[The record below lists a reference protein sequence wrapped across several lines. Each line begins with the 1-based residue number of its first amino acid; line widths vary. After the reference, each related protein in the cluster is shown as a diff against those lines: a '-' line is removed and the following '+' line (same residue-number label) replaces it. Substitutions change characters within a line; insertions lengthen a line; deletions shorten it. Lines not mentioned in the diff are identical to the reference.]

1 MYQIRL
7 TLIPFS
13 NHTLPLLHLQA
24 REACDAALIVDPSY
38 IKARQRLGT
47 ALRGLGDFIG
57 AREELQAVQFSLT
70 HPDPILTLE
79 LAELEE
85 AIQKLGS
92 AGEEA
97 EGSPPPEVVFE
108 RKRIVIE
115 ETDSGESDD
124 GMGDASADSASAASA
139 GGEAASAESPGTDI
153 AATVLVPAESSAV
166 THEIGASAADV
177 DATTAAAPAFA
188 RKPVKATSPPT
199 RPNVPAAPKTIMEFE
214 NAVKRLTPFPELL
227 VQYVRSLEMK
237 SYSKV
242 FKQSLSVTGLQA
254 LLTVAN
260 LEVRK
265 DPGFPAAMLAE
276 LPKVERFAMIV
287 PMAMKK
293 EGLKDMVREVV
304 DALAVAGGQY
314 TAGLAAARK
323 HFKL

>member
-1 MYQIRL
+1 MLQPIGPNPF
-7 TLIPFS
+7 LI
-13 NHTLPLLHLQA
+13 NTLPCVHLQA
-24 REACDAALIVDPSY
+24 REACDAALTVDPSY

-57 AREELQAVQFSLT
+57 AREELQAVQFALT

-108 RKRIVIE
+108 RRKIVIE

-124 GMGDASADSASAASA
+124 GMGEASADSASAASA
-139 GGEAASAESPGTDI
+139 GAAAASAESAGTDI
-153 AATVLVPAESSAV
+153 AGTVPTPAESSAV
-166 THEIGASAADV
+166 NDEIGASAADV
-177 DATTAAAPAFA
+177 DATTAAPAFA
-188 RKPVKATSPPT
+188 RKPTKAAPPPT
-199 RPNVPAAPKTIMEFE
+199 RPNVPAAAKTITDFE

-237 SYSKV
+237 SYGKV
-242 FKQSLSVTGLQA
+242 FKQSLSVTVLQA
-254 LLTVAN
+254 LLSVAN

-265 DPGFPAAMLAE
+265 DPGFAAAMLAE
-276 LPKVERFAMIV
+276 LPKVERFGMIV

-304 DALAVAGGQY
+304 DALAVAGAQY

-323 HFKL
+323 HFRL